1 MHALAFR
8 VMRLCKPSLQVDS
21 QTRLDLALDVL
32 SDADAVA
39 ALFSGELPDRPSG
52 RTNLSNSLDAFG
64 EPCNTHQQR
73 ALHTLLA
80 VCQLSSQLDARR

>member
-39 ALFSGELPDRPSG
+39 ALSSGELPNRLSG
-52 RTNLSNSLDAFG
+52 RTTLSDSLDAFG
-64 EPCNTHQQR
+64 ELCITHQQG
-73 ALHTLLA
+73 ALDIL
-80 VCQLSSQLDARR
+80 CQLSSQLDDRR

>member
-39 ALFSGELPDRPSG
+39 ALSSGELPDRPLG

-64 EPCNTHQQR
+64 EPCNTHQQG

-80 VCQLSSQLDARR
+80 LCQLS

>member
-39 ALFSGELPDRPSG
+39 ALSSGELPDRPSG
-52 RTNLSNSLDAFG
+52 RTNISNSLDAFG
-64 EPCNTHQQR
+64 EPCNANQQG
-73 ALHTLLA
+73 AQHTLLA
-80 VCQLSSQLDARR
+80 VCQLSLQHSARR

>member
-39 ALFSGELPDRPSG
+39 ALSSGKLPDRPTG
-52 RTNLSNSLDAFG
+52 RTNLSNSLEEPRSLEAFG
-64 EPCNTHQQR
+64 GPH
-73 ALHTLLA
+73 AMHTSRGHSIHYWHC
-80 VCQLSSQLDARR
+80 VS